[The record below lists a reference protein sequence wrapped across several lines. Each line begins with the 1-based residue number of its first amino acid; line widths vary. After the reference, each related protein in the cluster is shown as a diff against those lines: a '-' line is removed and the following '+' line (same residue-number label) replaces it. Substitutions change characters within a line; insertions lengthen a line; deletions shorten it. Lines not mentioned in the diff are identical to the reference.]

1 MLFFLNYKFFLKIYI
16 NFYIIRILY
25 YFDKYL
31 KVMFGTSS
39 KANNNLKYKIDE
51 INIADN
57 WNPAI
62 QNPKERGG
70 IILVLKLRYQKLSK
84 NN

>member
-57 WNPAI
+57 WNPAG
-62 QNPKERGG
+62 QNSKAMGG
-70 IILVLKLRYQKLSK
+70 FNFSTGDKISEIIKK
-84 NN
+84 